1 MLFHRLHCGFQR
13 PVFSL
18 RGQSNELDSIN
29 QTINFVG
36 FPFKVYGSTG
46 VSVGAV

>member
-1 MLFHRLHCGFQR
+1 MPFHSVHCGFQR
-13 PVFSL
+13 PMFSL
-18 RGQSNELDSIN
+18 RGQSIELDSIN
-29 QTINFVG
+29 QTIDFVG